1 MEAKTLRLIGSCY
14 NHLGK
19 MGAAFKYMNSS
30 WTKYTYLGEK
40 LGQLL
45 KQRYVV
51 KMSLVLFALKLNN
64 REAFCEHYGAIP
76 SFKKMISTPPKENL
90 FIWSYVFNKDQ
101 RDIRSHMFL
110 MGEGVIASGISV
122 NSCFFRNSSDFRCMH
137 FPGIYD
143 LQFSVF

>member
-1 MEAKTLRLIGSCY
+1 MQFTFRVMEAKTLRLIGSCY

-51 KMSLVLFALKLNN
+51 KMSLVLFALKINN
-64 REAFCEHYGAIP
+64 REAFCEHYETIP
-76 SFKKMISTPPKENL
+76 SLKKMISTPPKEN
-90 FIWSYVFNKDQ
+90 IWSCVFNRDQ
-101 RDIRSHMFL
+101 RDIRSNMFL
-110 MGEGVIASGISV
+110 MGEGLSV
-122 NSCFFRNSSDFRCMH
+122 NSCFFSR
-137 FPGIYD
+137 I
-143 LQFSVF
+143 L